1 MGYYATS
8 IEGTISIPIT
18 ERYEVLNTIR
28 EAYAKVNEQYSFA
41 NCEVAGT
48 LEQELEAWGFEWS
61 LDGENEGDQFISVDL
76 FDGKWRTGLDEFIT
90 ALLIHA
96 TEESAMGFRGEDGEM
111 WRFAKGV
118 VGIQTATIVW
128 S

>member
-8 IEGTISIPIT
+8 IEGTIEIPIT

-28 EAYAKVNEQYSFA
+28 EAYAKENERSPWA
-41 NCEVAGT
+41 DLKVEGT

-61 LDGENEGDQFISVDL
+61 SDTDEFISIDI

-96 TEESAMGFRGEDGEM
+96 TEGSAMAFRGEDGEM

-118 VGIQTATIVW
+118 LGTQSATILW